1 MTRPA
6 VYKAAFVAVLV
17 GALEFLCRSGVI
29 DKHTMI
35 PPTQMVWSL
44 FYLAGNAKWF
54 WSDVTYTLRN
64 LVAAVALAV
73 IGGFLAGLV
82 VHTFPRLRRVLDP
95 LFSSYYSVPTFVLYP
110 MLIVIFGVGPM
121 SLIVMGSMF
130 GIVAMLVST
139 LTAIDHI
146 PRVLLKTAKVAH
158 LGPVR
163 TAALIKLPAAA
174 PHLFTGLKLAVAYS
188 VIGVIAGEFILATAG
203 IGRRI
208 AFSYNNF
215 ENQTMY
221 GMLLFILTLVVIVN
235 SLLQGAERRM
245 HQRWRRSP

>member
-1 MTRPA
+1 MSRA
-6 VYKAAFVAVLV
+6 AFYKAVFVVLLV
-17 GALEFLCRSGVI
+17 SVLELLCRTGII

-35 PPTQMVWSL
+35 PPTEMAWAL
-44 FYLAGNAKWF
+44 GHLARTAKWF
-54 WSDVTYTLRN
+54 WGDVGYTLRN

-73 IGGFLAGLV
+73 LGGFLTGLV
-82 VHTFPRLRRVLDP
+82 VHAVPRLRRVLDP

-110 MLIVIFGVGPM
+110 MLIVIFGIGPM

-130 GIVAMLVST
+130 GIVAMLVAT

-146 PRVLLKTAKVAH
+146 PRVMLKVAKVNH
-158 LGPVR
+158 LGPLR
-163 TAALIKLPAAA
+163 TAALVKLPAAA

-203 IGRRI
+203 VGRRI

-221 GMLLFILTLVVIVN
+221 GMLLFILGLVVIIN
-235 SLLQGAERRM
+235 ALLQAVERRL
-245 HQRWRRSP
+245 HRRWRRA

>member
-1 MTRPA
+1 MSRPA
-6 VYKAAFVAVLV
+6 FYKALFVVLLV
-17 GALEFLCRSGVI
+17 GVLELLCRTGII

-35 PPTQMVWSL
+35 PPTEMVTAL
-44 FYLAGNAKWF
+44 FALARTATWF
-54 WSDVTYTLRN
+54 WPDVTYTLRN

-73 IGGFLAGLV
+73 IAGFLGGLV
-82 VHTFPRLRRVLDP
+82 VHAIPRLRRVLDP

-110 MLIVIFGVGPM
+110 MLIVIFGVGPA

-130 GIVAMLVST
+130 GVVAMLVST

-146 PRVLLKTAKVAH
+146 PRVLLKVARVSH
-158 LGPVR
+158 LGPLR

-203 IGRRI
+203 VGRRI

-215 ENQTMY
+215 ENHTMY
-221 GMLLFILTLVVIVN
+221 GMLLFILTLVVIIN
-235 SLLQGAERRM
+235 TLLQAVERRI
-245 HQRWRRSP
+245 HQRWRRQ

>member
-1 MTRPA
+1 MSRPA
-6 VYKAAFVAVLV
+6 FYKAIFVVLLV
-17 GALEFLCRSGVI
+17 GTLELLCRTGIV

-35 PPTQMVWSL
+35 PPTEMAWALVH
-44 FYLAGNAKWF
+44 LARTAKWF
-54 WSDVTYTLRN
+54 WGDVFYTLRN

-73 IGGFLAGLV
+73 IGGFLAGLI
-82 VHTFPRLRRVLDP
+82 VHAVPRLRRVLDP

-130 GIVAMLVST
+130 GIVAMLVAT
-139 LTAIDHI
+139 LAAIDHI
-146 PRVLLKTAKVAH
+146 PRVMLKVAKVNH
-158 LGPVR
+158 LGALR
-163 TAALIKLPAAA
+163 TAAFIKLPAAA

-203 IGRRI
+203 VGRRI

-221 GMLLFILTLVVIVN
+221 GMLLFILGLVVIIN
-235 SLLQGAERRM
+235 SLLQAAERRM
-245 HQRWRRSP
+245 HRRWRRA